1 MQRSHKERIPRRVK
15 TWTVTAL
22 LLGTLAQPAGDLQA
36 ADPAWMVRAPQVF
49 RMDSTTLAQA
59 YRQAKT
65 LAPPLESLLVA
76 RGPALVGEAYFNGR
90 GPGNL
95 WNIKSAS
102 KSVLSILIGIALD
115 QGYLQGLDQTIDE
128 FFPEYFARHS
138 ALQKETITLR
148 DLITMRAGLQ
158 TTSFY
163 NYGEWVTS
171 DNWAWWALDQPLISS
186 PGRRMI
192 YSTGN
197 SHLLSVILTQA
208 TGMSTLEFA
217 REHLLNPLDIR
228 RLRWSR
234 DPQGYYF
241 GGNNMALRPRDLL
254 KFGEL
259 YLNNGQHR
267 GRQIVPGSWVWE
279 STRPYVQSRFS
290 HHWQGYFWWTD
301 WYGGYRTVFAWGH
314 GGQFIFVVPQL
325 SLVVV
330 CTSSLT
336 DRPDKGDHNANILRL
351 LEDYIIPAVVQPENR
366 RPADGKTIVNTG
378 TRAGMVLPARK

>member
-1 MQRSHKERIPRRVK
+1 MKIPVAA
-15 TWTVTAL
+15 AL
-22 LLGTLAQPAGDLQA
+22 LLAGLLASLAGEVRA
-36 ADPAWMVRAPQVF
+36 ADPAWVVRSPQVF
-49 RMDSTTLAQA
+49 HMDSTTLALA
-59 YRQAKT
+59 YRRAKS
-65 LAPPLESLLVA
+65 LAPPLESLLIA

-90 GPGNL
+90 GPGNF

-102 KSVLSILIGIALD
+102 KSILSILIGIARE
-115 QGYLQGLDQTIDE
+115 QGYLQSLDQTIDQ
-128 FFPEYFARHS
+128 FFPEYFAQS
-138 ALQKETITLR
+138 SPTPKEAITLR

-171 DNWAWWALDQPLISS
+171 DNWARWTLDQPLISP
-186 PGRRMI
+186 PGTRMI

-197 SHLLSVILTQA
+197 SHLLSVILTRA
-208 TGMSTLEFA
+208 TGMSTLDFA
-217 REHLLNPLDIR
+217 REHLLEPLDIR
-228 RLRWSR
+228 RIRWSQ

-254 KFGEL
+254 KIGEL

-267 GRQIVPGSWVWE
+267 GRQIVHGTWVWE

-314 GGQFIFVVPQL
+314 GGQFIFIVPQL

-336 DRPDKGDHNANILRL
+336 DRPDKGNHNENVLRL
-351 LEDYIIPAVVQPENR
+351 LEDYIIPAVVQPAHR
-366 RPADGKTIVNTG
+366 RQAARTTRVGAG
-378 TRAGMVLPARK
+378 TQAGMVLSTGE